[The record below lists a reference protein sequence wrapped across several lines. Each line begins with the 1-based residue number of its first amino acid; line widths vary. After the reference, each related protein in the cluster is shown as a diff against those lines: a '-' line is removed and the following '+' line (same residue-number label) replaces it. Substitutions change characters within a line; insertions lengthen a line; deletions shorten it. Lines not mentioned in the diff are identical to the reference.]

1 MHVQPKVML
10 LSVDTNTV
18 WTRGGK
24 NVRHWACL
32 ADFQDG
38 FVQLSKQRGK
48 VEKKGEQNRQINL
61 RVYGSVEMLHLV
73 VMTVRADA
81 NEN

>member
-24 NVRHWACL
+24 NVQHSACL

-38 FVQLSKQRGK
+38 FMRLSKQSGK
-48 VEKKGEQNRQINL
+48 VEKEGEQKRQINL
-61 RVYGSVEMLHLV
+61 REYGSVEMLHLV
-73 VMTVRADA
+73 VMTVRRCL
-81 NEN
+81 